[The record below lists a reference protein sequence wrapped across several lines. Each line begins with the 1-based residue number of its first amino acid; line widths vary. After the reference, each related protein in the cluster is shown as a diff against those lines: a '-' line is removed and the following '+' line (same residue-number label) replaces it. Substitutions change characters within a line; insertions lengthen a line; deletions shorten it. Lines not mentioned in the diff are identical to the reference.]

1 MSPLPSTQSALRQG
15 FPLCRLCQVE
25 SSLQYPG
32 HNRVQRRP
40 PKATSADVVSRI
52 DQLERAV
59 RELTRRPSTV
69 RSIHDEDTD
78 VTRTPALEPQP
89 RQGLLVRDGRYI
101 DEHLLSGFLEKDK
114 ELQTAIV
121 TPRSVGKSPG
131 RQSPLRVEGLITNS
145 LREQID
151 FQALQ
156 PSRWQ
161 VTQLWQIF
169 LGRVDPV
176 VKVLHIP
183 STQPR
188 VFAAI
193 NQPRDVTADVHALLF
208 AIFFAATT
216 SLLSDDPMREGIRSD
231 IRRYQQGFELA
242 LYRSSF
248 LDAPTL
254 TSLQAMAIYQ
264 VCH

>member
-1 MSPLPSTQSALRQG
+1 
-15 FPLCRLCQVE
+15 
-25 SSLQYPG
+25 
-32 HNRVQRRP
+32 
-40 PKATSADVVSRI
+40 
-52 DQLERAV
+52 
-59 RELTRRPSTV
+59 
-69 RSIHDEDTD
+69 
-78 VTRTPALEPQP
+78 
-89 RQGLLVRDGRYI
+89 LVRDGRYI

-114 ELQTAIV
+114 ELQTAIG
-121 TPRSVGKSPG
+121 TPRSAGKSPG
-131 RQSPLRVEGLITNS
+131 RQSLLRVEGLITNS
-145 LREQID
+145 LREHID

-161 VTQLWQIF
+161 AIQLWQTF

-193 NQPRDVTADVHALLF
+193 NQPGDASADTQALLF
-208 AIFFAATT
+208 AICFAATT
-216 SLLSDDPMREGIRSD
+216 ALHSDDPLREEIRSD

-254 TSLQAMAIYQ
+254 ISLQAMAIYQ
-264 VCH
+264 VCILQSPLKGDGL